1 MSGRDAYAKRPR
13 ADDEPQRRTQQHRL
27 SIDTRWHW
35 LGGKDLKGGCAP
47 RTPRRRLRVR
57 RVENKDAQQAAV
69 ERRPAAETR
78 TVHHRQRIR
87 VVRHQHDGELSMLT
101 PGIVDEAQCRRL
113 RTRAKHPFC
122 RLHEG
127 AHLGVAIG
135 RLADRFTVDPE
146 RDIVQKHAA
155 VHLGQVDPA
164 LYTVAQQLV
173 LHRIGL
179 RAGDFLGLPVT
190 KSDRPILYFAMDRPR
205 QAARSFRRMVAES
218 DRQRLNSQL
227 VVWRGPLP
235 VDPTRGKDQFADF
248 AEEICPNVGTI
259 IVDSVKDFAP
269 GLSDDKVGSALNL
282 SWQEVIA
289 RDIQLMLLHHERK
302 APNGVKRVHSLDD
315 VYGSTLLTS
324 GLGSVIVLDGEPGD
338 PTVEL
343 RHLKQP
349 AEPVGPLTL
358 RHDHSVGRTVLFES
372 RPDLLEL
379 LITAGA
385 SGVNAEEA
393 ALAIMGRATD
403 NDRKTIRRQLATLVT
418 SGMARKETGKRSGHG
433 SEGDR
438 WYATPQATWSQR
450 ENL

>member
-35 LGGKDLKGGCAP
+35 LGGKDLKVGCAP

-179 RAGDFLGLPVT
+179 RAGDFLG
-190 KSDRPILYFAMDRPR
+190 
-205 QAARSFRRMVAES
+205 
-218 DRQRLNSQL
+218 
-227 VVWRGPLP
+227 
-235 VDPTRGKDQFADF
+235 
-248 AEEICPNVGTI
+248 
-259 IVDSVKDFAP
+259 
-269 GLSDDKVGSALNL
+269 
-282 SWQEVIA
+282 
-289 RDIQLMLLHHERK
+289 
-302 APNGVKRVHSLDD
+302 
-315 VYGSTLLTS
+315 
-324 GLGSVIVLDGEPGD
+324 
-338 PTVEL
+338 
-343 RHLKQP
+343 
-349 AEPVGPLTL
+349 
-358 RHDHSVGRTVLFES
+358 S
-372 RPDLLEL
+372 R
-379 LITAGA
+379 
-385 SGVNAEEA
+385 
-393 ALAIMGRATD
+393 
-403 NDRKTIRRQLATLVT
+403 
-418 SGMARKETGKRSGHG
+418 
-433 SEGDR
+433 
-438 WYATPQATWSQR
+438 
-450 ENL
+450 